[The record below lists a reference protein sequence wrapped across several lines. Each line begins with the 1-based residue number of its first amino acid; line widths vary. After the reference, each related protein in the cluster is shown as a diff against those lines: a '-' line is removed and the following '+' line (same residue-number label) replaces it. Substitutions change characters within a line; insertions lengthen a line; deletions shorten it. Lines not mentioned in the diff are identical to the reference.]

1 MAVDKAQ
8 FDRPLDAPHL
18 QRNPR
23 IAAAAEA
30 LHNARREVMTGRIY
44 GQKWEHLW
52 PEYQLQLLKEAQ
64 AVVWA
69 IDAVTRSPPPVTAR
83 YEGRKAE
90 VNQRSKT

>member
-1 MAVDKAQ
+1 MAVDKAE
-8 FDRPLDAPHL
+8 FNRPLDAAHL

-30 LHNARREVMTGRIY
+30 LHNARREVMVGRIY

-69 IDAVTRSPPPVTAR
+69 IDKATTANSVDTERS
-83 YEGRKAE
+83 E
-90 VNQRSKT
+90 VHHGTGEQP